1 MDGWVQP
8 APPDRTRNRA
18 SGGRRGLSIRVHLLL
33 FMLMAVAPAFT
44 LAWFAAL
51 HGARATI
58 EERAR
63 SMIDAARLLAAATE
77 TTQEPLA
84 LFEPLRADRHW
95 WFAISDRRGG
105 SLRGDEALV
114 AVLSQS
120 ENVSLDPAG
129 GTPGGIRSVR
139 LTAADGT
146 GWQVV
151 IAPLPSRGGSAIVG
165 LPAGGVTGAVLESGV
180 VAMLLSGGGI
190 LFGIS
195 LVLAVYASRRL
206 GGPLAAVEREA
217 RAFARGETPS
227 PLQGSGV
234 MEVDFLAETL
244 VRATAERSAREAE
257 RMRLA
262 ERLELVLATTSD
274 AVLALDDLGRVLYLN
289 AQASATVPARL
300 QPLGAPAAALWPNG
314 PLPSLISQA
323 TESGGRHV
331 STGFD
336 PDIGRWIAAEAV
348 RASEGT
354 IVFFHDVT
362 QARALEDALRQG
374 QARLQA
380 ILDHLPVGVML
391 IGADGRVTFVN
402 HHASELLGE
411 APEPGTA
418 LRLDEDPPL
427 LQAAVCDRVPG
438 KGETRVRRRS
448 GEVVFLRFAAAP
460 LPAVGPGQEATI
472 VAITDLSEERR
483 AAEALRESELRF
495 RTLAEAVPQI
505 VWSAGPDGRVDYV
518 NPRFAEFTGMTSPDD
533 AVPGGPATHPG
544 DRDAVGSAWRR
555 SLHGGGTFVAE
566 YRLRGVQG
574 EWRWFSAQALPAR
587 DPSGRIMRWIGAAT
601 DVTDLITARV
611 ALENQVAAEAAVR
624 QAAVA
629 AAEALAAS
637 EERFRRFAEASP
649 DVLWIADLTG
659 RRFDYVSP
667 SFELIWG
674 VSRKDLAEHP
684 ELWSGSIHPED
695 RESVMAIRRETAA
708 QPLLPLDC
716 EYRILRPDGQERWI
730 HEIGFPVLDAAGRL
744 ARRGGFARDV
754 TAAKQAEARQ
764 SLLIGELNH
773 RVKNTLATVQ
783 SLALQTAR
791 GLATPSD
798 PLRRFLAEF
807 QARLLALS
815 RAHDIL
821 TARTWSGAMLDEV
834 VRAALAPW
842 QASPPAGKGRIE
854 VAGHPVW
861 LPPRAVLGLSLAIQ
875 EMATNAAKYGAL
887 SVPQGCV
894 RLSWTLGPEQE
905 VRLSWIERG
914 GPPPR
919 APDHHGFGT
928 RLLRKGLPG
937 ELGEGSTVAI
947 HYPPEGFE
955 AEIRFRAGVTPV
967 AGAPS

>member
-1 MDGWVQP
+1 M
-8 APPDRTRNRA
+8 
-18 SGGRRGLSIRVHLLL
+18 HLLL
-33 FMLMAVAPAFT
+33 FILMAVAPAFA

-51 HGARATI
+51 HGARAAV

-63 SMIDAARLLAAATE
+63 SMVDTARLLAATAD
-77 TTQEPLA
+77 TTQDPLA

-95 WFAISDRRGG
+95 WFAIADRQDG
-105 SLRGDEALV
+105 SLRGDDALV

-120 ENVSLDPAG
+120 ADLLPGVEAG
-129 GTPGGIRSVR
+129 MAGGIRSAR
-139 LTAADGT
+139 LSAADGT
-146 GWQVV
+146 VWQLL
-151 IAPLPSRGGSAIVG
+151 IAALPSRGGIAIVG
-165 LPAGGVTGAVLESGV
+165 LPAGGVAGAALESGV
-180 VAMLLSGGGI
+180 VAMLLSGGGV

-195 LVLAVYASRRL
+195 LLLAVYASRRL

-217 RAFARGETPS
+217 RAFARGEAPS

-244 VRATAERSAREAE
+244 AHATAERRAREEE

-262 ERLELVLATTSD
+262 ERLELVLANTSD
-274 AVLALDDLGRVLYLN
+274 AVLALDDAGCILYLN
-289 AQASATVPARL
+289 AQAAAMVPAGRK
-300 QPLGAPAAALWPNG
+300 PLGTQAAALWPAG
-314 PLPSLISQA
+314 PLPSLIA
-323 TESGGRHV
+323 GAIESGGRHV

-336 PDIGRWIAAEAV
+336 TDLGRWIAAEAV

-374 QARLQA
+374 QAQLQA
-380 ILDHLPVGVML
+380 ILDHLPVGVLL

-402 HHASELLGE
+402 QHASELLGG
-411 APEPGTA
+411 APEPGTV
-418 LRLDEDPPL
+418 LRLDEEPPL
-427 LQAAVCDRVPG
+427 LQAAVRDRLPAR
-438 KGETRVRRRS
+438 GETRVRRPS
-448 GEVVFLRFAAAP
+448 GEVAFLRFAAAP
-460 LPAVGPGQEATI
+460 LPAPSLGQEATV

-505 VWSAGPDGRVDYV
+505 VWSASADGQVDYV
-518 NPRFAEFTGMTSPDD
+518 NPRFAEFTGMTSTDE
-533 AVPGGPATHPG
+533 AEPGGPATHPS
-544 DRDAVGSAWRR
+544 DRDAVREAWAR
-555 SLHGGGTFVAE
+555 SLTAGETFVAE
-566 YRLRGVQG
+566 YRLRGLNG

-601 DVTDLITARV
+601 DVTDLIAARV
-611 ALENQVAAEAAVR
+611 ALENQVAAEAAAR

-667 SFELIWG
+667 AFELIWG

-695 RESVMAIRRETAA
+695 RERVMAIRREIAA
-708 QPLLPLDC
+708 KPLLPLDC

-854 VAGHPVW
+854 VAGPPVW
-861 LPPRAVLGLSLAIQ
+861 LPPRAVLGLSLAIH

-887 SVPQGCV
+887 SVPQGRV

-905 VRLSWIERG
+905 VSLSWIERG

-919 APDHHGFGT
+919 VSDHHGFGT

-955 AEIRFRAGVTPV
+955 AEIRFRAGLAPA
-967 AGAPS
+967 AGAP